1 MDPAARTGVL
11 CPGCADCSTLRL
23 GRTDDVSFDWFHHGS
38 FGDAT
43 MVSSPIRLLLSEFSC
58 RGRGFSGLP
67 TLEEIWISRPACRGI
82 GAALFVRA
90 DDRAHRLPC
99 RLVLYADCLRQYP
112 LKS

>member
-11 CPGCADCSTLRL
+11 CPSCADRSTLRL
-23 GRTDDVSFDWFHHGS
+23 GRTDHVSFGWFHHRS

-58 RGRGFSGLP
+58 RGRGFFALP
-67 TLEEIWISRPACRGI
+67 ALKETWISRPACRGI
-82 GAALFVRA
+82 GVALFVHA
-90 DDRAHRLPC
+90 DDGAHRLPC
-99 RLVLYADCLRQYP
+99 RPVLHANCLRQYP